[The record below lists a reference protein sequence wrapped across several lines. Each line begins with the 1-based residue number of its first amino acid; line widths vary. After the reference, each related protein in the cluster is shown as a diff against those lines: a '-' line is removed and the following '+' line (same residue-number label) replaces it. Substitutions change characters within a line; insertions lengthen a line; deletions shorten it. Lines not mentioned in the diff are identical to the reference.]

1 MQDNDGKNE
10 YADIFIESIKVYISL
25 HKVCV
30 KTKRIKFTN
39 KNKLINVKRKTKM
52 ASSEVA
58 KNLHPKKKLAQTHGP
73 PISHGTL

>member
-1 MQDNDGKNE
+1 MVCKTMTVKMNMQT
-10 YADIFIESIKVYISL
+10 SL
-25 HKVCV
+25 LNQSKYTFRYTKYVS
-30 KTKRIKFTN
+30 KRIKFTN